1 MKTKSRLYLLLGVML
16 LLVTALAIASLVTI
30 WQMRGSGFAVIKAN
44 YNSITYMQAMVDVVD
59 SDGDPAQRQ
68 ARLNEQLALQQL
80 NVTEPPE
87 RAATDRLATAVDAH
101 GRAPDDPEVM
111 TELRRA
117 IAGVLEV
124 NRAAIVHKAEA
135 QEQLG
140 NRAVIWI
147 SFGATIAF
155 VIAFTLFLSM
165 PEFFV
170 DPIRKLTEGIDRIAA
185 GHYDERVAL
194 ERKDEFGHMAE
205 RFNSMAAELE
215 RWSTSNLSQIMAE
228 KARAEAVINC
238 LRHPSIGV
246 DDQERILFMNR
257 QAAELLGVDP
267 GELLGQPLAK
277 AAAHNDLL
285 AFIVQPQG
293 SSTFKA
299 VLNGREQQFTVDR
312 TPIEADNNLLG
323 TVYMLHNVTPY
334 LERDEAKTMFLATI
348 SHELKTP
355 LASTDIG
362 LGLLERHQAT
372 QLTADQAAI
381 LGDLRKDHQR
391 LVRIVSELLDMAQVE
406 TGRVRLEM
414 GHHALGPLLREA
426 VDALKATAV
435 NRKVLLVVPP
445 VEHALAVHADTEKA
459 IWSLINII
467 GNALRHGPERATVT
481 ISCMPSADEVLVAV
495 ADQGPGLNPDQQ
507 AHLFERFAPHAG
519 SGTGLGLSIAR
530 ELMRAMGGDIT
541 FRNGSPSGSVF
552 TLHFKAA
559 PDA

>member
-16 LLVTALAIASLVTI
+16 LLVTALAFASVATI
-30 WQMRGSGFAVIKAN
+30 WRMRGAGFAVIKAN

-59 SDGDPAQRQ
+59 TEADPAQRQ
-68 ARLNEQLALQQL
+68 ALLNEQLALQQL

-87 RAATDRLATAVDAH
+87 RAATDRLALAVEAH
-101 GRAPDDPEVM
+101 GRAPDDPVVM

-124 NRAAIVHKAEA
+124 NRAAIVDKAEA

-194 ERKDEFGHMAE
+194 ERNDEFGHMAE

-215 RWSTSNLSQIMAE
+215 RWSTSNLAQIMAE

-246 DDQERILFMNR
+246 DDQQRILFMNR
-257 QAAELLGVDP
+257 QAAELLGVDA
-267 GELLGQPLAK
+267 GDLLGQGIDVAAK
-277 AAAHNDLL
+277 RNDLL
-285 AFIVQPQG
+285 AFILKATG
-293 SSTFKA
+293 SSNFKA
-299 VLNGREQQFTVDR
+299 VVGGHEQRFTVES
-312 TPIEADNNLLG
+312 TPIEAEQTTLG

-334 LERDEAKTMFLATI
+334 LERDEARTMFLATI

-362 LGLLERHQAT
+362 LGLLERQRAT
-372 QLTADQAAI
+372 HLTADQAAI
-381 LGDLRKDHQR
+381 LDDLRKDHQR

-406 TGRVRLEM
+406 TGKIKVRPM
-414 GHHALGPLLREA
+414 VCTMKDLLDRA
-426 VDALKATAV
+426 QDNVRSATAAKSIQIIRRAEQEDV
-435 NRKVLLVVPP
+435 R
-445 VEHALAVHADTEKA
+445 VHAD
-459 IWSLINII
+459 
-467 GNALRHGPERATVT
+467 PERA
-481 ISCMPSADEVLVAV
+481 EWVLVNVLANAIRYSPMHGHITMGIMSV
-495 ADQGPGLNPDQQ
+495 PGKVELSVSDQGTGIRLEEQGKLFQRYAPGSD
-507 AHLFERFAPHAG
+507 ARH
-519 SGTGLGLSIAR
+519 GTGLGLSIAR
-530 ELMRAMGGDIT
+530 ELMQAMGGEIALSNSNQFGTT
-541 FRNGSPSGSVF
+541 FILTF
-552 TLHFKAA
+552 TAV
-559 PDA
+559 